1 MNPVKNLMSSAKLE
15 NIVNYLQV
23 SDSVGTAGQP
33 KSEQFADIKDAGYEV
48 IVNLATATSSSALPN
63 ERDLVTAQGMTYV
76 HIPVVWESPTTQD
89 LEQFFEVMGQNQDKK
104 VFVHCA
110 MNMRVSSFVFLYRVK
125 RQSVPV
131 EAARQALLKIWEP
144 NEVWRRFID
153 DALQGT

>member
-1 MNPVKNLMSSAKLE
+1 MSSTNLG

-33 KSEQFADIKDAGYEV
+33 RAEQFADIKDAGYEV
-48 IVNLATATSSSALPN
+48 IVNLATAASSSALPD

-76 HIPVVWESPTTQD
+76 HIPVAWESPTTQD
-89 LEQFFEVMGQNQDKK
+89 LRQFFEVMDQNQDKK

-125 RQSVPV
+125 RQNVPV
-131 EAARQALLKIWEP
+131 EAARQALHKIWEP